1 MNELGKEI
9 IALIDKLEGAVSP
22 GGSTEHIAL
31 SHLKRLLAGLE
42 NTEDTRALAPGFAD
56 LEQFWVSSVAWCSEL
71 SKDIEK
77 ILILHKELL

>member
-9 IALIDKLEGAVSP
+9 VALIDKLESSVFP
-22 GGSTEHIAL
+22 GGSAGQIAL

-42 NTEDTRALAPGFAD
+42 NTEDPHALESEFAE
-56 LEQFWVSSVAWCSEL
+56 LEQFWASSVAWCSEL

-77 ILILHKELL
+77 IIIMHKELL